1 MAKLTKEK
9 VTGCL
14 KSSALTLATLAGVIG
29 GVIFGMALRTREE
42 RWTEREVVYV
52 SYVGKL
58 FLRMLKALILP
69 LIVPSLVAAVG
80 SLDMSISGKVNNVLP
95 LEMFL

>member
-29 GVIFGMALRTREE
+29 GVIFGMALRTRE
-42 RWTEREVVYV
+42 
-52 SYVGKL
+52 GKTLSSKLL
-58 FLRMLKALILP
+58 FFLLKIHT
-69 LIVPSLVAAVG
+69 VHN
-80 SLDMSISGKVNNVLP
+80 M
-95 LEMFL
+95 EYFL

>member
-29 GVIFGMALRTREE
+29 GVIFGMALRTRE
-42 RWTEREVVYV
+42 
-52 SYVGKL
+52 GKTLGSKLL
-58 FLRMLKALILP
+58 F
-69 LIVPSLVAAVG
+69 
-80 SLDMSISGKVNNVLP
+80 
-95 LEMFL
+95 FFC

>member
-29 GVIFGMALRTREE
+29 GVIFGMALRTREGKTLSSKLLFFLLQMHIPSVTLMHIPVKLIYILNKF
-42 RWTEREVVYV
+42 RVTMFYV
-52 SYVGKL
+52 SS
-58 FLRMLKALILP
+58 M
-69 LIVPSLVAAVG
+69 
-80 SLDMSISGKVNNVLP
+80 
-95 LEMFL
+95 

>member
-29 GVIFGMALRTREE
+29 GVIFGMALRTRE
-42 RWTEREVVYV
+42 
-52 SYVGKL
+52 GKL
-58 FLRMLKALILP
+58 TYYCFLLNTYTICDFDAHTSDIDLP
-69 LIVPSLVAAVG
+69 
-80 SLDMSISGKVNNVLP
+80 K
-95 LEMFL
+95 

>member
-29 GVIFGMALRTREE
+29 GVIFGMALRTREGKI
-42 RWTEREVVYV
+42 VVNLL
-52 SYVGKL
+52 L
-58 FLRMLKALILP
+58 FFVEYIYHL
-69 LIVPSLVAAVG
+69 
-80 SLDMSISGKVNNVLP
+80 
-95 LEMFL
+95 

>member
-29 GVIFGMALRTREE
+29 GVIFGMALRTREGKI
-42 RWTEREVVYV
+42 VVNLL
-52 SYVGKL
+52 L
-58 FLRMLKALILP
+58 FFVKYIYHL
-69 LIVPSLVAAVG
+69 
-80 SLDMSISGKVNNVLP
+80 
-95 LEMFL
+95 

>member
-29 GVIFGMALRTREE
+29 GVIFGMALRTRE
-42 RWTEREVVYV
+42 
-52 SYVGKL
+52 GKTLGSKLL
-58 FLRMLKALILP
+58 FFLLKYIYHL
-69 LIVPSLVAAVG
+69 
-80 SLDMSISGKVNNVLP
+80 
-95 LEMFL
+95 

>member
-29 GVIFGMALRTREE
+29 GVIFGMALRTREGKI
-42 RWTEREVVYV
+42 VVNLL
-52 SYVGKL
+52 L
-58 FLRMLKALILP
+58 FFVKYIHHL
-69 LIVPSLVAAVG
+69 
-80 SLDMSISGKVNNVLP
+80 
-95 LEMFL
+95 

>member
-29 GVIFGMALRTREE
+29 GVIFGMALRTRE
-42 RWTEREVVYV
+42 
-52 SYVGKL
+52 GKTVL
-58 FLRMLKALILP
+58 LKFVNCVICNFGAYSVKLIY
-69 LIVPSLVAAVG
+69 IRNKCR
-80 SLDMSISGKVNNVLP
+80 II
-95 LEMFL
+95 

>member
-29 GVIFGMALRTREE
+29 GVIFGMALRTRE
-42 RWTEREVVYV
+42 
-52 SYVGKL
+52 GKTLGSKLL
-58 FLRMLKALILP
+58 FFFVKNTYTICNFDAYTCEIDLHTA
-69 LIVPSLVAAVG
+69 
-80 SLDMSISGKVNNVLP
+80 
-95 LEMFL
+95 

>member
-29 GVIFGMALRTREE
+29 GVIFGMALRTREGKTLSSKLLFFLLKIHTYTICNFDAYTCE
-42 RWTEREVVYV
+42 IDLHTE
-52 SYVGKL
+52 
-58 FLRMLKALILP
+58 
-69 LIVPSLVAAVG
+69 
-80 SLDMSISGKVNNVLP
+80 
-95 LEMFL
+95 

>member
-29 GVIFGMALRTREE
+29 GVIFGMALRTREGKI
-42 RWTEREVVYV
+42 VVNIL
-52 SYVGKL
+52 L
-58 FLRMLKALILP
+58 FFVKYIYHL
-69 LIVPSLVAAVG
+69 
-80 SLDMSISGKVNNVLP
+80 
-95 LEMFL
+95 

>member
-29 GVIFGMALRTREE
+29 GVIFGMALRTRE
-42 RWTEREVVYV
+42 
-52 SYVGKL
+52 GKIVENL
-58 FLRMLKALILP
+58 LP
-69 LIVPSLVAAVG
+69 FFVKYIYHL
-80 SLDMSISGKVNNVLP
+80 
-95 LEMFL
+95 